1 MTVQFSCWWSL
12 VPGNWGAQMMSNLH
26 YKWWPPSPSSSED
39 CHHVLPSACG
49 TWWNVAPGPS
59 SAVLRSPVRYTPM
72 PLQLSLG
79 FFLRS
84 WGWATP
90 RLAGLWGAAQQS
102 LKKKKGE
109 LWSWHISM
117 LLIKRVTNMQTKT
130 RNNDKQVSLPLLSNI
145 GGSHKRNV

>member
-1 MTVQFSCWWSL
+1 
-12 VPGNWGAQMMSNLH
+12 MMSNLR
-26 YKWWPPSPSSSED
+26 YKWGPPSPSSSED
-39 CHHVLPSACG
+39 CCHVLPAACG

-84 WGWATP
+84 RGWATP

-102 LKKKKGE
+102 LKKK
-109 LWSWHISM
+109 SR
-117 LLIKRVTNMQTKT
+117 RVMIVTYLYVIGQASDQHSDQNQ
-130 RNNDKQVSLPLLSNI
+130 KQL
-145 GGSHKRNV
+145 